1 MPLKTTARNN
11 IKLFL
16 LLISFLATVQTAFA
30 QTQGSSQTKKNKHRA
45 TETEIPLLVNKVE
58 SYTLTVDKNNF
69 ILKKGFDF
77 SAVEKTLPDIEQKL
91 KAFKLKFE
99 QQGQKMNL
107 RSLNSAVI
115 LLKEQSDNL
124 TVYKNILTDYNEQI
138 TKSNLEV
145 KKILSDPDL
154 NVVIPD
160 SVLNEQL
167 NDLLTEARTVDTLQR
182 RMLSKVNLLRNR
194 LAINLLQLNDLS
206 SNMSYLSFSKKIS
219 LFSEEEPGLLRLKSS
234 HYPQSF
240 PQIMLDGM
248 QRTWKI
254 IQIYLPGKLHIVT
267 ISLLVFIVIT
277 IWLFSNMRRVK
288 KQHDAES
295 VLLQVNFLKRSIL
308 VASFL
313 AFFTYA
319 PLFFGNPTMSLL
331 HAIEALRLLCLCF
344 LIWPFLTT
352 SSKTLWIS
360 IALLWIFYATDDIL
374 LDTAFG
380 ERWALFI
387 AGAWLTALCVKMI
400 RQNNPFF
407 KNIDESPATKALLI
421 FTLAQVILSVLFN
434 LTGLLTL
441 SKIFGISAIQS
452 LMLGISL
459 KMLCTIVLEA
469 IYLQTEAYQDSRFSD
484 FINFKELQHRF
495 QRNLWIIAS
504 IIWLIGLI
512 RNLTL
517 YDLLINLSTTFFYSQ
532 RSLGSYQFT
541 FASIAIFFCIIWVS
555 SLISSFISF
564 FFGHEKATA
573 AGKRSGLNSMMLL
586 VRLAIWT
593 VGFLIAVAAAGIP
606 IDRLSIM
613 LGALGVGIG
622 FGLQNIVNNLV
633 SGVILAFERPI
644 QIGDQIEIGNK
655 SGTVK
660 EIGVRSS
667 KIHNAEGAD
676 IIVPNGDLLSQHL
689 INWTMQDRSKR
700 VEFSIGVPYSTD
712 LDEAKD
718 LIAAKLKLNENILQ
732 TPAPLIIVQE
742 FGEYAISIRILFW
755 IADLSVAGSM
765 RSTAMIDTKK
775 VLSEAG
781 IQLQVRPLS

>member
-1 MPLKTTARNN
+1 MSLKALQRNN
-11 IKLFL
+11 IKGFL
-16 LLISFLATVQTAFA
+16 LLICFLATLQNTFA
-30 QTQGSSQTKKNKHRA
+30 QKQPVSTTKKSKHLA

-77 SAVEKTLPDIEQKL
+77 SAVEKTLPDIETKV

-124 TVYKNILTDYNEQI
+124 TVYKNVLTDYNEQI

-154 NVVIPD
+154 NVIIPD

-194 LAINLLQLNDLS
+194 LSINMLQLNDLS
-206 SNMSYLSFSKKIS
+206 SDMTYLSISKKMSMFSK
-219 LFSEEEPGLLRLKSS
+219 EEPGLLNLKLN

-240 PQIMLDGM
+240 PQIIIDGL
-248 QRTWKI
+248 QRSWKI
-254 IQIYLPGKLHIVT
+254 IKIYLPGKIHIVT
-267 ISLLVFIVIT
+267 ISLLVFIFSTV
-277 IWLFSNMRRVK
+277 WLLSNMRRIK
-288 KQHDAES
+288 KQDDAAS
-295 VLLQVNFLKRSIL
+295 VLLQVNFLQRSIL
-308 VASFL
+308 VGSL
-313 AFFTYA
+313 MAFFTYA

-331 HAIEALRLLCLCF
+331 HALEALRLLCLCF
-344 LIWPFLTT
+344 LIWPFLTKN
-352 SSKTLWIS
+352 SKPLWIGLTL
-360 IALLWIFYATDDIL
+360 IWVFYATDDIL

-380 ERWALFI
+380 ERWGLFI
-387 AGAWLTALCVKMI
+387 AGSWLIVLCIKMI
-400 RQNNPFF
+400 RQNKPFF
-407 KNIDESPATKALLI
+407 KNIEESTATKALLI

-441 SKIFGISAIQS
+441 AKIFGVSAIQS
-452 LMLGISL
+452 LMLGIAL
-459 KMLCTIVLEA
+459 KVLCTMILEA
-469 IYLQTEAYQDSRFSD
+469 IYLQTEAYHDSRFSD

-504 IIWLIGLI
+504 IIWMIGLI

-517 YDLLINLSTTFFYSQ
+517 YDLLINLSATFFYTQ
-532 RSLGSYQFT
+532 RSIGSYQFT
-541 FASIAIFFCIIWVS
+541 FASIAIFFCIIWLS

-573 AGKRSGLNSMMLL
+573 GGKRSGLNSMMLL

-606 IDRLSIM
+606 IDKLSIM

-689 INWTMQDRSKR
+689 INWTMQDRSRR

-712 LDEAKD
+712 LDEVKD
-718 LIAAKLKLNENILQ
+718 LISAKLKLNENILQ
-732 TPAPLIIVQE
+732 TPAPVIIVQE

-755 IADLSVAGSM
+755 IADLSVAGAM

>member
-1 MPLKTTARNN
+1 MSLKALQRNI
-11 IKLFL
+11 IKGVL
-16 LLISFLATVQTAFA
+16 LLICFLATLQNTFA
-30 QTQGSSQTKKNKHRA
+30 QKQTVSTTKKSKHLA

-77 SAVEKTLPDIEQKL
+77 SAVEKTLPNIETKV

-124 TVYKNILTDYNEQI
+124 TVYKNVLTDYNEQI

-154 NVVIPD
+154 NVIIPD
-160 SVLNEQL
+160 SVLNDQL

-194 LAINLLQLNDLS
+194 LSINMLQLNDLS
-206 SNMSYLSFSKKIS
+206 SDMTYLSISKKMSMFSK
-219 LFSEEEPGLLRLKSS
+219 EEPGLFNLKLS

-240 PQIMLDGM
+240 PQIIVDGL
-248 QRTWKI
+248 QRSWKI
-254 IQIYLPGKLHIVT
+254 IKIYLPGKIHIVT
-267 ISLLVFIVIT
+267 ISLLVFIFTTV
-277 IWLFSNMRRVK
+277 WLLSNMRRIK
-288 KQHDAES
+288 KQDDARS
-295 VLLQVNFLKRSIL
+295 VLLQVNFLKRSIMVGSL
-308 VASFL
+308 MAL
-313 AFFTYA
+313 FTYA

-331 HAIEALRLLCLCF
+331 HALEALRLLCLCF
-344 LIWPFLTT
+344 LIWPFLTK
-352 SSKTLWIS
+352 SSKPLWIGLT
-360 IALLWIFYATDDIL
+360 LLWVFYSTDDIL

-380 ERWALFI
+380 ERWGLFI
-387 AGAWLTALCVKMI
+387 GGIWLIVLCVKMI
-400 RQNNPFF
+400 RQNKPFF
-407 KNIDESPATKALLI
+407 KKIEESTATKALLI
-421 FTLAQVILSVLFN
+421 FALAQVILSVLFN

-441 SKIFGISAIQS
+441 AKIFGVSAIQS

-459 KMLCTIVLEA
+459 KVLCTMILEA
-469 IYLQTEAYQDSRFSD
+469 IYLQTEAYHDSRFSD

-504 IIWLIGLI
+504 IIWVIGLI

-517 YDLLINLSTTFFYSQ
+517 YDLLITLSATFFYTQ
-532 RSLGSYQFT
+532 RSIGSYQFT

-573 AGKRSGLNSMMLL
+573 GGKRSGLNSMMLL

-606 IDRLSIM
+606 IDKLSIM

-689 INWTMQDRSKR
+689 INWTMQDRNKR

-712 LDEAKD
+712 LDQAKN
-718 LIAAKLKLNENILQ
+718 LIAEKLKLNENILQ
-732 TPAPLIIVQE
+732 TPAPVIIVQE